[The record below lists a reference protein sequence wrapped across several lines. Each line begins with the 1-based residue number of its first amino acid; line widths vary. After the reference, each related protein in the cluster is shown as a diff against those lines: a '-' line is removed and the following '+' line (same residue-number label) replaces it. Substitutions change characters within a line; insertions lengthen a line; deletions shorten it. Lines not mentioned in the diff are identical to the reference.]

1 MAVQRERGPMR
12 PIILIFALSAT
23 AFGQTPPA
31 LDIVLLVEDSIP
43 VTNLVSRTDLRT
55 LGSHDRVAV
64 MTFSGGQSLKLAL
77 DGDYGKE
84 FRAIHK
90 LDSKGTRSTTRLW
103 DAAVKATELFDGPR
117 DPSRRRVMFLV
128 FSAEDTSSG
137 QTVDTV
143 RAALGSRE
151 VSLSAAAIP
160 NVQVSAIPRLVPS
173 PTHTPAPQSPTVL
186 GERVPVDQ
194 GKVLPDT
201 TLRSIEALALETNG
215 LVQKNEWDFSKL
227 AEHARSR

>member
-1 MAVQRERGPMR
+1 MR
-12 PIILIFALSAT
+12 AIVLIFALSAT
-23 AFGQTPPA
+23 VFGQALPA

-64 MTFSGGQSLKLAL
+64 MTFSSGQSLKLAL

-84 FRAIHK
+84 FRAIRK

-103 DAAVKATELFDGPR
+103 DAVVKATELFDGPR
-117 DPSRRRVMFLV
+117 DPSRHRVMFLV
-128 FSAEDTSSG
+128 FSAEDKSSG
-137 QTVDTV
+137 QTIDTV
-143 RAALGSRE
+143 RAALGSLE
-151 VSLSAAAIP
+151 ASFSAAAIP
-160 NVQVSAIPRLVPS
+160 NVQVSAIPRLVLS
-173 PTHTPAPQSPTVL
+173 PTHTPAPQSPAVL

-194 GKVLPDT
+194 GKVLPDAA
-201 TLRSIEALALETNG
+201 LRSVEALAMETGG
-215 LVQKNEWDFSKL
+215 LVLKNEWDFSKL